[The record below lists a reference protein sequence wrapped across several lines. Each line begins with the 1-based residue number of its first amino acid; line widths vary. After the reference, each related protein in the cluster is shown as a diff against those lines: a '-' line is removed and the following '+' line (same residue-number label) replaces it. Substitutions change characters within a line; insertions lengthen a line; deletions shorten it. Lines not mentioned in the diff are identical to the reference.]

1 MKPQILFRKVHHWAA
16 IVVALPLA
24 VMIGAGVLL
33 MLKKDLDWVQPP
45 TVTGAST
52 AFPAVPLDALFAAA
66 RGADRAGID
75 RWQDL
80 DRVDFKPDK
89 GVVKFVSASRWEVQ
103 VDTATGQVL
112 QVAYRRSDL
121 IESIHDGSFFADWT
135 KLYLFLPSAVVLFMM
150 WLTGLYLFFLPYLKR
165 RQRRRSRAPA
175 GAATVPPGQP

>member
-52 AFPAVPLDALFAAA
+52 AFPAVPLDELFAAA
-66 RGADRAGID
+66 RATGRAGID

-135 KLYLFLPSAVVLFMM
+135 KLYLFLPSFC
-150 WLTGLYLFFLPYLKR
+150 
-165 RQRRRSRAPA
+165 S
-175 GAATVPPGQP
+175 